1 MSEYDWIVMKE
12 QFDKV
17 GILWTDSE
25 EILLKKD
32 YTSDEVP
39 AYEYWLLL
47 NKMLEAN
54 KKSKYYDQGK
64 FEKRVREQWKS
75 KVFHTKN
82 PGRMLQLL
90 KKLPMKEKINVIRFE
105 FARAIRKI
113 LDLLSKD

>member
-1 MSEYDWIVMKE
+1 MKE
-12 QFDKV
+12 QFDKI

-54 KKSKYYDQGK
+54 KKSKYYDQDK

-75 KVFHTKN
+75 KVFHMKN

-90 KKLPMKEKINVIRFE
+90 RKLPIKEKINVIGLE
-105 FARAIRKI
+105 SVRALRKC
-113 LDLLSKD
+113 LELFSED